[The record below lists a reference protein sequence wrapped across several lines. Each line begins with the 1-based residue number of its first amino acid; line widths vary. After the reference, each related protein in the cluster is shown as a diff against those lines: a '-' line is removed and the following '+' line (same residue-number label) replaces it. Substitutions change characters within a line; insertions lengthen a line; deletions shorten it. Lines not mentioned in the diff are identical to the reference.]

1 VREVRVEDSLRCV
14 PAVFFLSDYGS
25 RDEFAGVVHAVL
37 DHLVPGVR
45 VIHLTHQIPAFDVR
59 AGALALHR
67 ALPHLGQGVVLA
79 VVDPGVGTNRRC
91 IALECAGHRQ
101 MVAPDNGLLS
111 LAASEL
117 GVKEAVTLDPERVR
131 ELCVEVLGE
140 ELASVSAVTFDGRDL
155 MAPAAAL
162 LARGVPL
169 MQLGAAFDPG
179 ALQRISIAEPRR
191 VGSGFAVEISWIDGF
206 GNVQLWATPCDLA
219 PLVAGD
225 AHASSQMMSVVP
237 ASAKTSA
244 KGRFEARLVRAF
256 GDLTPGELGMLVD
269 SDGRLAL
276 VMANGSA
283 AQRLEVKE
291 AETLLLFSGQAGQLR
306 PAGAEG
312 S

>member
-1 VREVRVEDSLRCV
+1 M
-14 PAVFFLSDYGS
+14 PAVFFLSDYGL

-37 DHLVPGVR
+37 DRLLPGVR
-45 VIHLTHQIPAFDVR
+45 VVHLTHQIPAFDVR

-79 VVDPGVGTNRRC
+79 VVDPGVGTDRRC
-91 IALECAGHRQ
+91 IALECGGHRQ

-111 LAASEL
+111 LAAFEL
-117 GVKEAVTLDPERVR
+117 GVEEAVTLDPQRVR
-131 ELCVEVLGE
+131 ALCAEVLGE
-140 ELASVSAVTFDGRDL
+140 ALVPFSAVTFDGRDL

-169 MQLGAAFDPG
+169 FRLGAELDPRD
-179 ALQRISIAEPRR
+179 LVRISIAEPTR
-191 VGSGFAVEISWIDGF
+191 VGSGLVVEVSWIDGF
-206 GNVQLWATPCDLA
+206 GNVQLWATPADLA
-219 PLVAGD
+219 PLVAED
-225 AHASSQMMSVVP
+225 ARAYSQMLSVVP
-237 ASAKTSA
+237 ASARGS
-244 KGRFEARLVRAF
+244 FEVRRVRAF

-276 VMANGSA
+276 VVASGSA

-291 AETLLLFSGQAGQLR
+291 AETLLLFSGQAGRLR
-306 PAGAEG
+306 SSEAEG